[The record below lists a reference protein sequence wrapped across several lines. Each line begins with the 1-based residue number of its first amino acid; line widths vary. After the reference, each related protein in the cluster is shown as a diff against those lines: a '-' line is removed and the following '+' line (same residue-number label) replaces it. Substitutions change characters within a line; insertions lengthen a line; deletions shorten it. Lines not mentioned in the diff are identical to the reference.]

1 MIIQY
6 NQENKYSRLQILGD
20 QVTVGGRVVT
30 SLQIKS
36 ECDAVGKVDDNE
48 VVGKTNPIIS
58 ANSDTSACTYSSK
71 GSGSYISVPASLQLD
86 ADTNKNEN
94 DSPLEE
100 ITTVTF
106 PLCSVSPIF
115 TIGCKGNPDNYSSNS
130 HYRCSSSS
138 SSTDYCHRRYNS
150 ALQKFSSASTV
161 S

>member
-1 MIIQY
+1 MFTD
-6 NQENKYSRLQILGD
+6 D
-20 QVTVGGRVVT
+20 QVTVGGSVVT

-48 VVGKTNPIIS
+48 VIGKTNPIIY

-71 GSGSYISVPASLQLD
+71 GSGSYISFPASLESD

-106 PLCSVSPIF
+106 PYAVCHLYLQLVVKGIL
-115 TIGCKGNPDNYSSNS
+115 TIIIVKVMVIEI
-130 HYRCSSSS
+130 
-138 SSTDYCHRRYNS
+138 
-150 ALQKFSSASTV
+150 AA
-161 S
+161 